1 MLVFFLG
8 LYKMNSTNPY
18 DKSEYALEDT
28 TEYAYAGFWIRVG
41 ASIIDAVIIS
51 LVAFPITYALSM
63 VGLASMDTEVLTTW
77 DFISLALQTIFII
90 VCWLKF
96 AGTPGK
102 RILRLKVLDE
112 QTGEHLTAGQAIIR
126 YLGYIPSVLVFCL
139 GLIWVGFDKK
149 KQGWHDKM
157 AKTVVVKE
165 LV

>member
-1 MLVFFLG
+1 
-8 LYKMNSTNPY
+8 MNSTNPY
-18 DKSEYALEDT
+18 DKSEYTLEDT
-28 TEYAYAGFWIRVG
+28 TEYTYAGFWIRVV
-41 ASIIDAVIIS
+41 ASIIDTVIVS
-51 LVAFPITYALSM
+51 LVIFPITYVLSIM
-63 VGLASMDTEVLTTW
+63 GLASLTGETLTAW
-77 DFISLALQTIFII
+77 DFISLLLQVGF
-90 VCWLKF
+90 VVFCWLKF

-102 RILRLKVLDE
+102 RLLKLKVLDE

-126 YLGYIPSVLVFCL
+126 YLGYIPSMLIFCL